1 MTYAISDIHGCY
13 EEYIKLL
20 EKINFSEDDTLY
32 ILGDICDRGEK
43 PMETYND
50 IITRDN
56 VIPLFG
62 NHEHLAYINL
72 RHLIKDDA
80 SKLTKDERLDLID
93 WLTSGGKPTFSEFIS
108 LSKADRMDFMEFL
121 KSFSMYE
128 DITINGKRFV
138 LTHAGLGG
146 FSEDKPLVEYTLHEL
161 IWERADYSKRYFSD
175 PGTFLV
181 TGHTPTANIPN
192 HGIPEAYKANG
203 HIAIDCGCASG
214 GRLCAYCFET
224 DREFYVDKINQPLE
238 NHFKM

>member
-20 EKINFSEDDTLY
+20 EKIGFSEDDTLY

-43 PMETYND
+43 PMEVYND
-50 IITRDN
+50 IMTRDN

-72 RHLIKDDA
+72 RHLIKNDV

-108 LSKADRMDFMEFL
+108 LSKADRMDFIEFL

-138 LTHAGLGG
+138 LTHAGLGS
-146 FSEDKPLVEYTLHEL
+146 FSEDKPLDEYTLHEL

-175 PGTFLV
+175 PNAFLV

-192 HGIPEAYKANG
+192 HGRPEAYKANG

-224 DREFYVDKINQPLE
+224 DREFYVDKIN
-238 NHFKM
+238 

>member
-20 EKINFSEDDTLY
+20 EKIGFSEDDTLY
-32 ILGDICDRGEK
+32 IIGDICDRGEK
-43 PMETYND
+43 PMEIYND
-50 IITRDN
+50 IMARDN

-72 RHLIKDDA
+72 RHLIKDDV

-138 LTHAGLGG
+138 LTLSLIHI
-146 FSEDKPLVEYTLHEL
+146 SE
-161 IWERADYSKRYFSD
+161 
-175 PGTFLV
+175 
-181 TGHTPTANIPN
+181 PTR
-192 HGIPEAYKANG
+192 H
-203 HIAIDCGCASG
+203 
-214 GRLCAYCFET
+214 
-224 DREFYVDKINQPLE
+224 
-238 NHFKM
+238 

>member
-43 PMETYND
+43 PMEIYND
-50 IITRDN
+50 IMTRDN

-72 RHLIKDDA
+72 RHLIKNDV

-108 LSKADRMDFMEFL
+108 LSKADL
-121 KSFSMYE
+121 L
-128 DITINGKRFV
+128 NV
-138 LTHAGLGG
+138 
-146 FSEDKPLVEYTLHEL
+146 
-161 IWERADYSKRYFSD
+161 
-175 PGTFLV
+175 
-181 TGHTPTANIPN
+181 
-192 HGIPEAYKANG
+192 
-203 HIAIDCGCASG
+203 
-214 GRLCAYCFET
+214 
-224 DREFYVDKINQPLE
+224 
-238 NHFKM
+238 

>member
-1 MTYAISDIHGCY
+1 
-13 EEYIKLL
+13 
-20 EKINFSEDDTLY
+20 
-32 ILGDICDRGEK
+32 
-43 PMETYND
+43 
-50 IITRDN
+50 
-56 VIPLFG
+56 
-62 NHEHLAYINL
+62 
-72 RHLIKDDA
+72 
-80 SKLTKDERLDLID
+80 
-93 WLTSGGKPTFSEFIS
+93 
-108 LSKADRMDFMEFL
+108 MDFIEFL

-146 FSEDKPLVEYTLHEL
+146 FSEDKSLDEYTLHEL

-175 PGTFLV
+175 PNTFLV

-192 HGIPEAYKANG
+192 HGRPEAYKANG

-224 DREFYVDKINQPLE
+224 DSEFYVDKINQSLE

>member
-1 MTYAISDIHGCY
+1 
-13 EEYIKLL
+13 
-20 EKINFSEDDTLY
+20 
-32 ILGDICDRGEK
+32 
-43 PMETYND
+43 MEIYND
-50 IITRDN
+50 IMTRDN

-72 RHLIKDDA
+72 RHLIKNDV

-146 FSEDKPLVEYTLHEL
+146 FSEDKPLMNIPSTSL
-161 IWERADYSKRYFSD
+161 IWEACRTNSKRYFSD
-175 PGTFLV
+175 PNTFLV

-192 HGIPEAYKANG
+192 HGRPEATKP
-203 HIAIDCGCASG
+203 
-214 GRLCAYCFET
+214 T
-224 DREFYVDKINQPLE
+224 DT
-238 NHFKM
+238 

>member
-20 EKINFSEDDTLY
+20 EKINFSENDTLY

-43 PMETYND
+43 PMEIYND
-50 IITRDN
+50 IMARDN
-56 VIPLFG
+56 VISLFG

-72 RHLIKDDA
+72 RHLIKNDV

-146 FSEDKPLVEYTLHEL
+146 FSEISPLM
-161 IWERADYSKRYFSD
+161 
-175 PGTFLV
+175 
-181 TGHTPTANIPN
+181 NIPSTSLSGSVPTIQN
-192 HGIPEAYKANG
+192 
-203 HIAIDCGCASG
+203 AISATRILS
-214 GRLCAYCFET
+214 L
-224 DREFYVDKINQPLE
+224 
-238 NHFKM
+238 